1 MKEIKWFSGGSERAE
16 VALNDISTIL
26 GLIPA
31 DTNTAPLR
39 QLLFD
44 YAQEINEGVTAVP
57 YILSRMAVSVS
68 NCITK
73 NKITLSQEASDQ
85 IKKLLSLAEIRYGY

>member
-1 MKEIKWFSGGSERAE
+1 MKEIKWFSGGTERAE
-16 VALNDISTIL
+16 VALSEISIIL

-31 DTNTAPLR
+31 ETKTNELR

-57 YILSRMAVSVS
+57 YILSRMSIVVS
-68 NCITK
+68 NCMTK
-73 NKITLSQEASDQ
+73 NKITISPEASAHL
-85 IKKLLSLAEIRYGY
+85 KKLFALGEIRYGY

>member
-16 VALNDISTIL
+16 VALSEISLIL
-26 GLIPA
+26 GLIPPE
-31 DTNTAPLR
+31 DNTAPLR

-57 YILSRMAVSVS
+57 YILSRMGIAIS
-68 NCITK
+68 NCMTK
-73 NKITLSQEASDQ
+73 NKIIISPEAAAHIKNLLTLG
-85 IKKLLSLAEIRYGY
+85 EIRYGY